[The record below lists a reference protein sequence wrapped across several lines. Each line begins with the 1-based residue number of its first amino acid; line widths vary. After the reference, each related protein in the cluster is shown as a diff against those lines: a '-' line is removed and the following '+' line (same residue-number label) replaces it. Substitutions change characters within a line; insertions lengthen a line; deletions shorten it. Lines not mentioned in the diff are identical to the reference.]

1 MGDIKWIPLE
11 GMDLSAVNLAAAEK
25 LRKFGFA
32 VICGEFGSEK
42 LTKTGLCIYDV
53 LQQKE
58 NPNILLITSSRE
70 LYGWYRILTTGIGAD
85 FKIITDVPN
94 ALAFFSES
102 CPNLFL
108 MSSEALSGQNVLKA
122 KAGSDF
128 VWDLIIIDEEQNASV
143 PDYKYYKKNI
153 PWKSE
158 KLLITAPF
166 PAKTDEETA
175 ILTELITGI
184 LKDETLAEQTK
195 YLAFGMVVSEFDE
208 DCAAMRYFDKS
219 VYTGELK
226 RNISICDYS
235 FDPEVV
241 GSLRRKSDLL
251 TGNPVYRYGGNIFE
265 EYDCEAYKRIYK
277 KNVFTRSDVEDLR
290 AFDKKLDCFL
300 KLMEDILKEENRRAV
315 VYCCERNTVDFL
327 KKTLSCVY
335 HNEGIIRAAKGEL
348 FRAEDIKRK
357 FRVDD
362 STVYPR
368 IIIGMDGMG
377 AVGEG
382 LDRIDCIVN
391 YELPASA
398 ALLERR
404 MTRHGAAREAQ
415 RQFIIFRDSNG
426 LFDSRMLDKVLYGGI
441 DSGFCGELLTRNI
454 LLDIPTKGQSLNNV
468 ISDLKYIRSFA
479 TEVDSCFDLIKRVK
493 CDYIHLGAKD
503 IANSRQLADFA
514 LDRLEKLYKIF
525 GLSGDSTEAEISAAI
540 EGLNGLCVVRDGR
553 LQAVPDDTL
562 KAIASGFESDD
573 YKSLPFAEEALKG
586 LAEAK
591 AEIDAM
597 HDSKGYHLTV
607 KTQVNELPDCV
618 KYSVLFGIWRYRV
631 RERDSQRSFKDFV
644 KIFNDGMY

>member
-1 MGDIKWIPLE
+1 ME
-11 GMDLSAVNLAAAEK
+11 LSAVNLAAAEK

-42 LTKTGLCIYDV
+42 LTKAGICIYDV

-58 NPNILLITSSRE
+58 NPNILLITSSME

-85 FKIITDVPN
+85 FKIITEAPD

-108 MSSEALSGQNVLKA
+108 MSSEALAGKNVLKT
-122 KAGSDF
+122 KAGDNF

-143 PDYKYYKKNI
+143 PDYDYYRKNI
-153 PWKSE
+153 SWKSE
-158 KLLITAPF
+158 KLLVTAPF
-166 PAKTDEETA
+166 PAKNDEDSSRLA
-175 ILTELITGI
+175 ALISGI
-184 LKDETLAEQTK
+184 LKDESLAEQTK

-208 DCAAMRYFDKS
+208 DCAAMRYFDKR
-219 VYTGELK
+219 VYIGELK
-226 RNISICDYS
+226 RNISFCDYS
-235 FDPEVV
+235 FNSDTVS
-241 GSLRRKSDLL
+241 SLRRKVDLL

-265 EYDCEAYKRIYK
+265 EYDCEAYKRVYQK
-277 KNVFTRSDVEDLR
+277 SVYTRSDVEDLR
-290 AFDKKLDCFL
+290 AFDKKLDSFL
-300 KLMEDILKEENRRAV
+300 NLMDDILKEENRRAII
-315 VYCCERNTVDFL
+315 YCCDKNTVDFL
-327 KKTLSCVY
+327 KKALSCVY
-335 HNEGIIRAAKGEL
+335 NNDGIIRAAKGEL

-382 LDRIDCIVN
+382 LDRIDCIIN
-391 YELPASA
+391 YELPSSA

-404 MTRHGAAREAQ
+404 MTRHGSAREAD
-415 RQFIIFRDSNG
+415 RQFIIFRDGNG

-441 DSGFCGELLTRNI
+441 ESGFCGELPTRNI
-454 LLDIPTKGQSLNNV
+454 LLDIPDKGKSLNSV
-468 ISDLKYIRSFA
+468 ISDLKYIYSFA
-479 TEVDSCFDLIKRVK
+479 VEVDSCFDLIKRVK
-493 CDYIHLGAKD
+493 CEYIHLGAKD
-503 IANSRQLADFA
+503 ISNSKQLAEFA
-514 LDRLEKLYKIF
+514 QGLLERLYKLFGLTEDSSESEISEAIEAIDGLCVIRDGRLEKLP
-525 GLSGDSTEAEISAAI
+525 SE
-540 EGLNGLCVVRDGR
+540 
-553 LQAVPDDTL
+553 TL
-562 KAIASGFESDD
+562 TDMARGFEDES
-573 YKSLPFAEEALKG
+573 YKSQPFASEALNG

-607 KTQVNELPDCV
+607 KNQVNELPDCV

-644 KIFNDGMY
+644 KIFNDGM

>member
-1 MGDIKWIPLE
+1 ME
-11 GMDLSAVNLAAAEK
+11 LSAVNLAAAEK

-42 LTKTGLCIYDV
+42 LTKAGICIYDV

-58 NPNILLITSSRE
+58 NPNILLITSSME

-85 FKIITDVPN
+85 FKIITEAPD

-108 MSSEALSGQNVLKA
+108 MSSEALAGKNVLKT
-122 KAGSDF
+122 KAGDNF

-143 PDYKYYKKNI
+143 PDYDYYRKNI
-153 PWKSE
+153 SWKSE
-158 KLLITAPF
+158 KLLVTAPF
-166 PAKTDEETA
+166 PAKNDEDSSRLA
-175 ILTELITGI
+175 ALISGI
-184 LKDETLAEQTK
+184 LKDESLAEQTK

-208 DCAAMRYFDKS
+208 DCAAMRYFDKR
-219 VYTGELK
+219 VYIGELK
-226 RNISICDYS
+226 RNISFCDYS
-235 FDPEVV
+235 FNSDTVS
-241 GSLRRKSDLL
+241 SLRRKVDLL

-265 EYDCEAYKRIYK
+265 EYDCEAYKRVYQK
-277 KNVFTRSDVEDLR
+277 SVYTRSDVEDLR
-290 AFDKKLDCFL
+290 AFDKKLDSFL
-300 KLMEDILKEENRRAV
+300 NLMDDILKEENRRAII
-315 VYCCERNTVDFL
+315 YCCDKNTVDFL
-327 KKTLSCVY
+327 KKALSCVY
-335 HNEGIIRAAKGEL
+335 NNDGIIRAAKGEL

-382 LDRIDCIVN
+382 LDRIDCIIN
-391 YELPASA
+391 YELPSSA

-404 MTRHGAAREAQ
+404 MTRHGSAREAD
-415 RQFIIFRDSNG
+415 RQFIIFRDGNG

-441 DSGFCGELLTRNI
+441 ESGFCGELPTRNI
-454 LLDIPTKGQSLNNV
+454 LLDIPDKGKSLNSV
-468 ISDLKYIRSFA
+468 ISDLKYIYSFA
-479 TEVDSCFDLIKRVK
+479 VEVDSCFDLIKRVK
-493 CDYIHLGAKD
+493 CEYIHLGAKD
-503 IANSRQLADFA
+503 ISNSKQLAEFA
-514 LDRLEKLYKIF
+514 QGLLKRLYKLFGLTDDSSESEISEAIEAIDGLCVIRDGRLEKLP
-525 GLSGDSTEAEISAAI
+525 SE
-540 EGLNGLCVVRDGR
+540 
-553 LQAVPDDTL
+553 TL
-562 KAIASGFESDD
+562 TDMARGFEDES
-573 YKSLPFAEEALKG
+573 YKSQPFASEALNG

-607 KTQVNELPDCV
+607 KNQVNELPDCV

-644 KIFNDGMY
+644 KIFNDGM

>member
-11 GMDLSAVNLAAAEK
+11 GMELSAVNLAAAEK

-42 LTKTGLCIYDV
+42 LTKAGLCIYDV

-58 NPNILLITSSRE
+58 NPNILLITSSME

-85 FKIITDVPN
+85 FKIITEAPD

-108 MSSEALSGQNVLKA
+108 MSSEALAGKNVLKT
-122 KAGSDF
+122 KAGDNF

-143 PDYKYYKKNI
+143 PDYDYYRKNI
-153 PWKSE
+153 SWKSE
-158 KLLITAPF
+158 KLLVTAPF
-166 PAKTDEETA
+166 PAKNDEDSSRLA
-175 ILTELITGI
+175 ALISGI
-184 LKDETLAEQTK
+184 LKDESLAEQTK

-208 DCAAMRYFDKS
+208 DCAAMRYFDKR
-219 VYTGELK
+219 VYIGELK
-226 RNISICDYS
+226 RNISFCDYS
-235 FDPEVV
+235 FNSDTVS
-241 GSLRRKSDLL
+241 SLRRKVDLL

-265 EYDCEAYKRIYK
+265 EYDCEAYKRVYQK
-277 KNVFTRSDVEDLR
+277 SVYTRSDVEDLR
-290 AFDKKLDCFL
+290 AFDKKLDSFL
-300 KLMEDILKEENRRAV
+300 NLMDDILKEENRRAII
-315 VYCCERNTVDFL
+315 YCCDKNTVDFL
-327 KKTLSCVY
+327 KKALSCVY
-335 HNEGIIRAAKGEL
+335 NNDGIIRAAKGEL

-382 LDRIDCIVN
+382 LDRIDCIIN
-391 YELPASA
+391 YELPSSA

-404 MTRHGAAREAQ
+404 MTRHGSAREAD
-415 RQFIIFRDSNG
+415 RQFIIFRDGNG

-441 DSGFCGELLTRNI
+441 ESGFCGELPTRNI
-454 LLDIPTKGQSLNNV
+454 LLDIPDKGKSLNSV
-468 ISDLKYIRSFA
+468 ISDLKYIYSFA
-479 TEVDSCFDLIKRVK
+479 VEVDSCFDLIKRVK
-493 CDYIHLGAKD
+493 CEYIHLGAKD
-503 IANSRQLADFA
+503 ISNSKQLAEFAQGLLKRLYKLFGLTDDSSESEISEAIEA
-514 LDRLEKLYKIF
+514 LDGLCVIRDGRLEKLP
-525 GLSGDSTEAEISAAI
+525 SE
-540 EGLNGLCVVRDGR
+540 
-553 LQAVPDDTL
+553 TL
-562 KAIASGFESDD
+562 TDMARGFEDES
-573 YKSLPFAEEALKG
+573 YKSQPFASEALNG

-607 KTQVNELPDCV
+607 KNQVNELPDCV

-644 KIFNDGMY
+644 KIFNDGM

>member
-11 GMDLSAVNLAAAEK
+11 GMELSAVNLAAAEK

-42 LTKTGLCIYDV
+42 LTKAGLCIYDV

-58 NPNILLITSSRE
+58 NPNILLITSSME

-85 FKIITDVPN
+85 FKIITEAPD

-108 MSSEALSGQNVLKA
+108 MSSEALAGKNVLKT
-122 KAGSDF
+122 KAGDNF

-143 PDYKYYKKNI
+143 PDYDYYRKNI
-153 PWKSE
+153 SWKSE
-158 KLLITAPF
+158 KLLVTAPF
-166 PAKTDEETA
+166 PAKNDEDSSRLA
-175 ILTELITGI
+175 ALISGI
-184 LKDETLAEQTK
+184 LKDESLAEQTK

-208 DCAAMRYFDKS
+208 DCAAMRYFDKR
-219 VYTGELK
+219 VYIGELK
-226 RNISICDYS
+226 RNISFCDYS
-235 FDPEVV
+235 FNSDTVS
-241 GSLRRKSDLL
+241 SLRRKVDLL

-265 EYDCEAYKRIYK
+265 EYDCEAYKRVYQK
-277 KNVFTRSDVEDLR
+277 SVYTRSDVEDLR
-290 AFDKKLDCFL
+290 AFDKKLDSFL
-300 KLMEDILKEENRRAV
+300 NLMDDILKEENRRAII
-315 VYCCERNTVDFL
+315 YCCDKNTVDFL
-327 KKTLSCVY
+327 KKALSCVY
-335 HNEGIIRAAKGEL
+335 NNDGIIRAAKGEL

-382 LDRIDCIVN
+382 LDRIDCIIN
-391 YELPASA
+391 YELPSSA

-404 MTRHGAAREAQ
+404 MTRHGSAREAD
-415 RQFIIFRDSNG
+415 RQFIIFRDGNG

-441 DSGFCGELLTRNI
+441 ESGFCGELPTRNI
-454 LLDIPTKGQSLNNV
+454 LLDIPDKGKSLNSV
-468 ISDLKYIRSFA
+468 ISDLKYIYSFA
-479 TEVDSCFDLIKRVK
+479 VEVDSCFDLIKRVK
-493 CDYIHLGAKD
+493 CEYIHLGAKD
-503 IANSRQLADFA
+503 ISNSKQLAEFAQGLLERLYKLFGLTEDSSESEISEAIEA
-514 LDRLEKLYKIF
+514 LDGLCVIRDGRLEKLP
-525 GLSGDSTEAEISAAI
+525 SE
-540 EGLNGLCVVRDGR
+540 
-553 LQAVPDDTL
+553 TL
-562 KAIASGFESDD
+562 TDMARGFEDES
-573 YKSLPFAEEALKG
+573 YKSQPFASEALNG

-607 KTQVNELPDCV
+607 KNQVNELPDCV

-644 KIFNDGMY
+644 KIFNDGM

>member
-42 LTKTGLCIYDV
+42 LTKAGLCIYDV

-85 FKIITDVPN
+85 FKIITGVPD

-108 MSSEALSGQNVLKA
+108 MSSEALAGQNVLKT
-122 KAGSDF
+122 KAGDDF
-128 VWDLIIIDEEQNASV
+128 VWDLIIIDEEQNTDV
-143 PDYKYYKKNI
+143 PDYDYYKKNI
-153 PWKSE
+153 GWKSD
-158 KLLITAPF
+158 KLLITASF
-166 PAKTDEETA
+166 PARNDEDGSRLA
-175 ILTELITGI
+175 SLISGI
-184 LKDETLAEQTK
+184 LRDESLAEQTK
-195 YLAFGMVVSEFDE
+195 YLAFGTVVSEFDE
-208 DCAAMRYFDKS
+208 DCAAMRYFDRR

-226 RNISICDYS
+226 RNISFCDYG
-235 FDPEVV
+235 FDADTVS
-241 GSLRRKSDLL
+241 SLRRKVDLL
-251 TGNPVYRYGGNIFE
+251 TGNPVYRYGGNVFE
-265 EYDCEAYKRIYK
+265 EYDCEAYKRIYQK
-277 KNVFTRSDVEDLR
+277 SVYTRSDVEDLR
-290 AFDKKLDCFL
+290 AFDKKLDSFL
-300 KLMEDILKEENRRAV
+300 KLMDDILKDENRRAI
-315 VYCCERNTVDFL
+315 VYCCDKNTVDFL
-327 KKTLSCVY
+327 KKALSCVY
-335 HNEGIIRAAKGEL
+335 GSDGIIRAAKDEL

-391 YELPASA
+391 YELPSSA

-404 MTRHGAAREAQ
+404 MTRHGSAREAD
-415 RQFIIFRDSNG
+415 RQFIIFRDANG

-441 DSGFCGELLTRNI
+441 ESGFCGELPTRNI
-454 LLDIPTKGQSLNNV
+454 LLDIPDKGKSLNGV
-468 ISDLKYIRSFA
+468 ISDLKYIHGFA

-493 CDYIHLGAKD
+493 CEYIHLGAKD
-503 IANSRQLADFA
+503 IANSKQLAEFA
-514 LDRLEKLYKIF
+514 QGLLERLYGLFGLTEDSSESEISEAIEALSGLCVIRDSKLEKLP
-525 GLSGDSTEAEISAAI
+525 E
-540 EGLNGLCVVRDGR
+540 
-553 LQAVPDDTL
+553 DTL
-562 KAIASGFESDD
+562 ADMARGFDGD
-573 YKSLPFAEEALKG
+573 GYKSQPFAKDALNG

-597 HDSKGYHLTV
+597 HDGKGYHLTV
-607 KTQVNELPDCV
+607 KNQVNELPDCV

-631 RERDSQRSFKDFV
+631 RERDSKRSFKDFV
-644 KIFNDGMY
+644 KIFNDGM

>member
-1 MGDIKWIPLE
+1 ME
-11 GMDLSAVNLAAAEK
+11 LSAVNLAAAEK

-42 LTKTGLCIYDV
+42 LTKAGLCIYDV

-58 NPNILLITSSRE
+58 NPNILLITSSME

-85 FKIITDVPN
+85 FKIITEAPD

-108 MSSEALSGQNVLKA
+108 MSSEALAGKNVLKT
-122 KAGSDF
+122 KAGDNF

-143 PDYKYYKKNI
+143 PDYDYYRKNI
-153 PWKSE
+153 SWKSE
-158 KLLITAPF
+158 KLLVTAPF
-166 PAKTDEETA
+166 PAKNDEDSSRLA
-175 ILTELITGI
+175 ALISGI
-184 LKDETLAEQTK
+184 LKDESLTEQTK

-208 DCAAMRYFDKS
+208 DCAAMRYFDKR
-219 VYTGELK
+219 VYIGELK
-226 RNISICDYS
+226 RNISFCDYS
-235 FDPEVV
+235 FNSDTVS
-241 GSLRRKSDLL
+241 SLRRKVDLL

-265 EYDCEAYKRIYK
+265 EYDCEAYKRVYQK
-277 KNVFTRSDVEDLR
+277 SVYTRSDVEDLR
-290 AFDKKLDCFL
+290 AFDKKLDSFL
-300 KLMEDILKEENRRAV
+300 NLMDDILKEENRRAII
-315 VYCCERNTVDFL
+315 YCCDKNTVDFL
-327 KKTLSCVY
+327 KKALSCVY
-335 HNEGIIRAAKGEL
+335 NNDGIIRAAKGEL

-382 LDRIDCIVN
+382 LDRIDCIIN
-391 YELPASA
+391 YELPSSA

-404 MTRHGAAREAQ
+404 MTRHGSAREAD
-415 RQFIIFRDSNG
+415 RQFIIFRDGNG

-441 DSGFCGELLTRNI
+441 ESGFCGELPTRNI
-454 LLDIPTKGQSLNNV
+454 LLDIPDKGKSLNSV
-468 ISDLKYIRSFA
+468 ISDLKYIYSFA
-479 TEVDSCFDLIKRVK
+479 VEVDSCFDLIKRVK
-493 CDYIHLGAKD
+493 CEYIHLGAKD
-503 IANSRQLADFA
+503 ISNSKQLAEFAQGLLERLYKLFGLTEDSSESEISEAIEA
-514 LDRLEKLYKIF
+514 LDGLCVIRDGRLEKLP
-525 GLSGDSTEAEISAAI
+525 SE
-540 EGLNGLCVVRDGR
+540 
-553 LQAVPDDTL
+553 TL
-562 KAIASGFESDD
+562 TDMARGFEDES
-573 YKSLPFAEEALKG
+573 YKSQPFASEALNG

-607 KTQVNELPDCV
+607 KNQVNELPDCV

-644 KIFNDGMY
+644 KIFNDGM

>member
-70 LYGWYRILTTGIGAD
+70 MYGWYRILTTGIGAD
-85 FKIITDVPN
+85 FKIITGVPN

-108 MSSEALSGQNVLKA
+108 MSSEALAGQNVLKT
-122 KAGSDF
+122 KAGDDF
-128 VWDLIIIDEEQNASV
+128 VWDLIVIDEEQNTSV
-143 PDYKYYKKNI
+143 PDYDYYKKNI
-153 PWKSE
+153 RWKSE

-166 PAKTDEETA
+166 PSRTDEDTGRLA
-175 ILTELITGI
+175 GLISGI
-184 LKDETLAEQTK
+184 LRDESLAEQTE

-208 DCAAMRYFDKS
+208 DCAAMRYFDKR

-226 RNISICDYS
+226 RSISFCDYS
-235 FDPEVV
+235 FDADVV
-241 GSLRRKSDLL
+241 SSLRRRVDLL

-265 EYDCEAYKRIYK
+265 EYDCEAYKRVYQK
-277 KNVFTRSDVEDLR
+277 SVYTRSDVEDLR
-290 AFDKKLDCFL
+290 SFDKKLDSFL
-300 KLMEDILKEENRRAV
+300 KLMDDILKEENRRAI
-315 VYCCERNTVDFL
+315 VYCCDRNTVDFL
-327 KKTLSCVY
+327 KKALSCVY
-335 HNEGIIRAAKGEL
+335 HNDGIVRAAKGEL

-382 LDRIDCIVN
+382 LDRIDYIVN
-391 YELPASA
+391 YELPSSA

-404 MTRHGAAREAQ
+404 MTRHGAAREAE
-415 RQFIIFRDSNG
+415 RQFIIFRDGNG
-426 LFDSRMLDKVLYGGI
+426 LFDSRMLDKVLYGSI
-441 DSGFCGELLTRNI
+441 DSGFCGELPTRNI
-454 LLDIPTKGQSLNNV
+454 LLDIPLKGQSLNNV
-468 ISDLKYIRSFA
+468 IADLKYIRSFA

-503 IANSRQLADFA
+503 IANSKQLAEFA
-514 LDRLEKLYKIF
+514 RGQLEKLYKIF
-525 GLSGDSTEAEISAAI
+525 GLSEDSSEGEITAAI
-540 EGLNGLCVVRDGR
+540 DGLSGLCVMRDGS
-553 LQAVPDDTL
+553 LEKLSDDTL
-562 KAIASGFESDD
+562 KDMASGFEGDG
-573 YKSLPFAEEALKG
+573 YKSQPFASEALNG

-591 AEIDAM
+591 AEVDSM

-644 KIFNDGMY
+644 KIFNDGIY

>member
-11 GMDLSAVNLAAAEK
+11 GMELSAVNLAAAEK

-32 VICGEFGSEK
+32 VLCGEFGSEK
-42 LTKTGLCIYDV
+42 LTKAGLCIYDV

-58 NPNILLITSSRE
+58 NPNILLITSSME

-85 FKIITDVPN
+85 FKIITEAPD

-108 MSSEALSGQNVLKA
+108 MSSEALAGKNVLKT
-122 KAGSDF
+122 KAGDNF

-143 PDYKYYKKNI
+143 PDYDYYRKNI
-153 PWKSE
+153 SWKSE
-158 KLLITAPF
+158 KLLVTAPF
-166 PAKTDEETA
+166 PAKNDEDSSRLA
-175 ILTELITGI
+175 ALISGI
-184 LKDETLAEQTK
+184 LKDESLAEQTK

-208 DCAAMRYFDKS
+208 DCAAMRYFDKR
-219 VYTGELK
+219 VYIGELK
-226 RNISICDYS
+226 RNISFCDYS
-235 FDPEVV
+235 FNSDTVS
-241 GSLRRKSDLL
+241 SLRRKVDLL

-265 EYDCEAYKRIYK
+265 EYDCEAYKRVYQK
-277 KNVFTRSDVEDLR
+277 SVYTRSDVEDLR
-290 AFDKKLDCFL
+290 AFDKKLDSFL
-300 KLMEDILKEENRRAV
+300 NLMDDILKEENRRAII
-315 VYCCERNTVDFL
+315 YCCDKNTVDFL
-327 KKTLSCVY
+327 KKALSCVY
-335 HNEGIIRAAKGEL
+335 NNDGIIRAAKGEL

-382 LDRIDCIVN
+382 LDRIDCIIN
-391 YELPASA
+391 YELPSSA

-404 MTRHGAAREAQ
+404 MTRHGSAREAD
-415 RQFIIFRDSNG
+415 RQFIIFRDGNG

-441 DSGFCGELLTRNI
+441 ESGFCGELPTRNI
-454 LLDIPTKGQSLNNV
+454 LLDIPDKGKSLNSV
-468 ISDLKYIRSFA
+468 ISDLKYIYSFA
-479 TEVDSCFDLIKRVK
+479 VEVDSCFDLIKRVK
-493 CDYIHLGAKD
+493 CEYIHLGAKD
-503 IANSRQLADFA
+503 ISNSKQLAEFA
-514 LDRLEKLYKIF
+514 QGLLKRLYKLFGLTDDSSESEISEAIEAIDGLCVIRDGRLEKLP
-525 GLSGDSTEAEISAAI
+525 SE
-540 EGLNGLCVVRDGR
+540 
-553 LQAVPDDTL
+553 TL
-562 KAIASGFESDD
+562 TDMARGFEDES
-573 YKSLPFAEEALKG
+573 YKSQPFASEALNG

-607 KTQVNELPDCV
+607 KNQVNELPDCV

-644 KIFNDGMY
+644 KIFNDGM

>member
-1 MGDIKWIPLE
+1 ME
-11 GMDLSAVNLAAAEK
+11 LSAVNLAAAEK

-42 LTKTGLCIYDV
+42 LTKAGLCIYDV

-58 NPNILLITSSRE
+58 NPNILLITSSME

-85 FKIITDVPN
+85 FKIITEAPD

-108 MSSEALSGQNVLKA
+108 MSSEALAGKNVLKT
-122 KAGSDF
+122 KAGDNF

-143 PDYKYYKKNI
+143 PDYDYYRKNI
-153 PWKSE
+153 SWKSE
-158 KLLITAPF
+158 KLLVTAPF
-166 PAKTDEETA
+166 PAKNDEDSSRLA
-175 ILTELITGI
+175 ALISGI
-184 LKDETLAEQTK
+184 LKDESLAEQTK

-208 DCAAMRYFDKS
+208 DCAAMRYFDKR
-219 VYTGELK
+219 VYIGELK
-226 RNISICDYS
+226 RNISFCDYS
-235 FDPEVV
+235 FNSDTVS
-241 GSLRRKSDLL
+241 SLRRKVDLL

-265 EYDCEAYKRIYK
+265 EYDCEAYKRVYQK
-277 KNVFTRSDVEDLR
+277 SVYTRSDVEDLR
-290 AFDKKLDCFL
+290 AFDKKLDSFL
-300 KLMEDILKEENRRAV
+300 NLMDDILKEENRRAII
-315 VYCCERNTVDFL
+315 YCCDKNTVDFL
-327 KKTLSCVY
+327 KKALSCVY
-335 HNEGIIRAAKGEL
+335 NNDGIIRAAKGEL

-382 LDRIDCIVN
+382 LDRIDCIIN
-391 YELPASA
+391 YELPSSA

-404 MTRHGAAREAQ
+404 MTRHGSAREAD
-415 RQFIIFRDSNG
+415 RQFIIFRDGNG

-441 DSGFCGELLTRNI
+441 ESGFCGELPTRNI
-454 LLDIPTKGQSLNNV
+454 LLDIPDKGKSLNSV
-468 ISDLKYIRSFA
+468 ISDLKYIYSFA
-479 TEVDSCFDLIKRVK
+479 VEVDSCFDLIKRVK
-493 CDYIHLGAKD
+493 CEYIHLGAKD
-503 IANSRQLADFA
+503 ISNSKQLAEFAQGLLERLYKLFGLTEDSSESEISEAIEA
-514 LDRLEKLYKIF
+514 LDGLCVIRDGRLEKLP
-525 GLSGDSTEAEISAAI
+525 SE
-540 EGLNGLCVVRDGR
+540 
-553 LQAVPDDTL
+553 TL
-562 KAIASGFESDD
+562 TDMARGFEDES
-573 YKSLPFAEEALKG
+573 YKSQPFASEALNG

-607 KTQVNELPDCV
+607 KNQVNELPDCV

-644 KIFNDGMY
+644 KIFNDGM

>member
-1 MGDIKWIPLE
+1 ME
-11 GMDLSAVNLAAAEK
+11 LSAVNLAAAEK

-42 LTKTGLCIYDV
+42 LTKAGLCIYDV

-58 NPNILLITSSRE
+58 NPNILLITSSME

-85 FKIITDVPN
+85 FKIITEAPD

-108 MSSEALSGQNVLKA
+108 MSSEALAGKNVLKT
-122 KAGSDF
+122 KAGDNF

-143 PDYKYYKKNI
+143 PDYDYYRKNI
-153 PWKSE
+153 SWKSE
-158 KLLITAPF
+158 KLLVTAPF
-166 PAKTDEETA
+166 PAKNDEDSSRLA
-175 ILTELITGI
+175 ALISGI
-184 LKDETLAEQTK
+184 LKDESLAEQTK

-208 DCAAMRYFDKS
+208 DCAAMRYFDKR
-219 VYTGELK
+219 VYIGELK
-226 RNISICDYS
+226 RNISFCDYS
-235 FDPEVV
+235 FNSDTVS
-241 GSLRRKSDLL
+241 SLRRKVDLL

-265 EYDCEAYKRIYK
+265 EYDCEAYKRVYQK
-277 KNVFTRSDVEDLR
+277 SVYTRSDVEDLR
-290 AFDKKLDCFL
+290 AFDKKLDSFL
-300 KLMEDILKEENRRAV
+300 NLMDDILKEENRRAII
-315 VYCCERNTVDFL
+315 YCCDKNTVDFL
-327 KKTLSCVY
+327 KKALSCVY
-335 HNEGIIRAAKGEL
+335 NNDGIIRAAKGEL

-382 LDRIDCIVN
+382 LDRIDCIIN
-391 YELPASA
+391 YELPSSA

-404 MTRHGAAREAQ
+404 MTRHGSAREAD
-415 RQFIIFRDSNG
+415 RQFIIFRDGNG

-441 DSGFCGELLTRNI
+441 ESGFCGELPTRNI
-454 LLDIPTKGQSLNNV
+454 LLDIPDKGKSLNSV
-468 ISDLKYIRSFA
+468 ISDLKYIYSFA
-479 TEVDSCFDLIKRVK
+479 VEVDSCFDLIKRVK
-493 CDYIHLGAKD
+493 CEYIHLGAKD
-503 IANSRQLADFA
+503 ISNSKQLAEFAQGLLKRLYKLFGLTDDSSESEISEAIEA
-514 LDRLEKLYKIF
+514 LDGLCVIRDGRLEKLP
-525 GLSGDSTEAEISAAI
+525 SE
-540 EGLNGLCVVRDGR
+540 
-553 LQAVPDDTL
+553 TL
-562 KAIASGFESDD
+562 TDMARGFEDES
-573 YKSLPFAEEALKG
+573 YKSQPFASEALNG

-607 KTQVNELPDCV
+607 KNQVNELPDCV

-644 KIFNDGMY
+644 KIFNDGM

>member
-11 GMDLSAVNLAAAEK
+11 GMELSAVNLAAAEK

-42 LTKTGLCIYDV
+42 LTKAGLCIYDV

-85 FKIITDVPN
+85 FKIITGAPG

-108 MSSEALSGQNVLKA
+108 MSSEALSGRNVLKT
-122 KAGSDF
+122 KADESF
-128 VWDLIIIDEEQNASV
+128 VWDLVIIDEEQNTSV
-143 PDYKYYKKNI
+143 PDYDYYKKNI
-153 PWKSE
+153 GWKSE

-166 PAKTDEETA
+166 PAKTDEDSSRLA
-175 ILTELITGI
+175 ELVSGI
-184 LKDETLAEQTK
+184 LRDESLAEQTK

-208 DCAAMRYFDKS
+208 DCAAMRYFDKR

-226 RNISICDYS
+226 RNISFCDYS
-235 FDPEVV
+235 FDADAVS
-241 GSLRRKSDLL
+241 SLRRKVDLL

-265 EYDCEAYKRIYK
+265 EYDCEAYKRVYQK
-277 KNVFTRSDVEDLR
+277 SVYTRSDVEDLR
-290 AFDKKLDCFL
+290 AFDKKLDSFL
-300 KLMEDILKEENRRAV
+300 KLMDDILKDENRRAI
-315 VYCCERNTVDFL
+315 VYCCDKNTVDFL

-335 HNEGIIRAAKGEL
+335 HNDGIIRAAKGEL

-362 STVYPR
+362 GTVYPR

-382 LDRIDCIVN
+382 LDRIDCIIN
-391 YELPASA
+391 YELPSSA

-404 MTRHGAAREAQ
+404 MTRHGAAREAE
-415 RQFIIFRDSNG
+415 RQFIIFRDGNG
-426 LFDSRMLDKVLYGGI
+426 MFDSRMLDKVLYGGI
-441 DSGFCGELLTRNI
+441 ESGFCGELPTRNI
-454 LLDIPTKGQSLNNV
+454 LLDIPGKGKSLSSV
-468 ISDLKYIRSFA
+468 ISDLKYIHSFA

-493 CDYIHLGAKD
+493 CEYIHLGAKD
-503 IANSRQLADFA
+503 ISNSKQLAEFA
-514 LDRLEKLYKIF
+514 QGLLRKLYGLFGLTEDSAESEISEAIEALSGLCVIRGGRLEKLP
-525 GLSGDSTEAEISAAI
+525 G
-540 EGLNGLCVVRDGR
+540 
-553 LQAVPDDTL
+553 DTL
-562 KAIASGFESDD
+562 ADMARGFDGD
-573 YKSLPFAEEALKG
+573 GYKSQPFAKDALNG

-591 AEIDAM
+591 AEIDTM
-597 HDSKGYHLTV
+597 HDGKGYHLTV
-607 KTQVNELPDCV
+607 KNQVNELPDCV

-644 KIFNDGMY
+644 KIFNDGM

>member
-11 GMDLSAVNLAAAEK
+11 GMELSAVNLAAAEK

-32 VICGEFGSEK
+32 VLCGEFGSEK
-42 LTKTGLCIYDV
+42 LTKAGLCIYDV

-58 NPNILLITSSRE
+58 NPNILLITSSME

-85 FKIITDVPN
+85 FKIITEAPD

-108 MSSEALSGQNVLKA
+108 MSSEALAGKNVLKT
-122 KAGSDF
+122 KAGDNF

-143 PDYKYYKKNI
+143 PDYDYYRKNI
-153 PWKSE
+153 SWKSE
-158 KLLITAPF
+158 KLLVTAPF
-166 PAKTDEETA
+166 PAKNDEDSSRLA
-175 ILTELITGI
+175 ALISGI
-184 LKDETLAEQTK
+184 LKDESLAEQTK

-208 DCAAMRYFDKS
+208 DCAAMRYFDKR
-219 VYTGELK
+219 VYIGELK
-226 RNISICDYS
+226 RNISFCDYS
-235 FDPEVV
+235 FNSDTVS
-241 GSLRRKSDLL
+241 SLRRKVDLL

-265 EYDCEAYKRIYK
+265 EYDCEAYKRVYQK
-277 KNVFTRSDVEDLR
+277 SVYTRSDVEDLR
-290 AFDKKLDCFL
+290 AFDKKLDSFL
-300 KLMEDILKEENRRAV
+300 NLMDDILKEENRRAII
-315 VYCCERNTVDFL
+315 YCCDKNTVDFL
-327 KKTLSCVY
+327 KKALSCVY
-335 HNEGIIRAAKGEL
+335 NNDGIIRAAKGEL

-382 LDRIDCIVN
+382 LDRIDCIIN
-391 YELPASA
+391 YELPSSA

-404 MTRHGAAREAQ
+404 MTRHGSAREAD
-415 RQFIIFRDSNG
+415 RQFIIFRDGNG

-441 DSGFCGELLTRNI
+441 ESGFCGELPTRNI
-454 LLDIPTKGQSLNNV
+454 LLDIPDKGKSLNSV
-468 ISDLKYIRSFA
+468 ISDLKYIYSFA
-479 TEVDSCFDLIKRVK
+479 VEVDSCFDLIKRVK
-493 CDYIHLGAKD
+493 CEYIHLGAKD
-503 IANSRQLADFA
+503 ISNSKQLAEFAQGLLERLYELFGLTEDSSESEISEAIEA
-514 LDRLEKLYKIF
+514 LDGLCVIRDGRLEKLP
-525 GLSGDSTEAEISAAI
+525 SE
-540 EGLNGLCVVRDGR
+540 
-553 LQAVPDDTL
+553 TL
-562 KAIASGFESDD
+562 TDMARGFEDES
-573 YKSLPFAEEALKG
+573 YKSQPFASEALNG

-607 KTQVNELPDCV
+607 KNQVNELPDCV

-644 KIFNDGMY
+644 KIFNDGM

>member
-11 GMDLSAVNLAAAEK
+11 GMELSAVNLAAAEK

-42 LTKTGLCIYDV
+42 LTKAGLCIYDV

-58 NPNILLITSSRE
+58 NPNILLITSSME

-85 FKIITDVPN
+85 FKIITEAPD

-108 MSSEALSGQNVLKA
+108 MSSEALAGKNVLKT
-122 KAGSDF
+122 KAGDNF

-143 PDYKYYKKNI
+143 PDYDYYRKNI
-153 PWKSE
+153 SWKSE
-158 KLLITAPF
+158 KLLVTAPF
-166 PAKTDEETA
+166 PAKNDEDSSRLA
-175 ILTELITGI
+175 ALISGI
-184 LKDETLAEQTK
+184 LKDESLAEQTK

-208 DCAAMRYFDKS
+208 ECAAMRYFDKR
-219 VYTGELK
+219 VYIGELK
-226 RNISICDYS
+226 RNISFCDYS
-235 FDPEVV
+235 FNSDTVS
-241 GSLRRKSDLL
+241 SLRRKVDLL

-265 EYDCEAYKRIYK
+265 EYDCEAYKRVYQK
-277 KNVFTRSDVEDLR
+277 SVYTRSDVEDLR
-290 AFDKKLDCFL
+290 AFDKKLDSFL
-300 KLMEDILKEENRRAV
+300 NLMDDILKEENRRAII
-315 VYCCERNTVDFL
+315 YCCDKNTVDFL
-327 KKTLSCVY
+327 KKALSCVY
-335 HNEGIIRAAKGEL
+335 NNDGIIRAAKGEL

-382 LDRIDCIVN
+382 LDRIDCIIN
-391 YELPASA
+391 YELPSSA

-404 MTRHGAAREAQ
+404 MTRHGSAREAD
-415 RQFIIFRDSNG
+415 RQFIIFRDGNG

-441 DSGFCGELLTRNI
+441 ESGFCGELPTRNI
-454 LLDIPTKGQSLNNV
+454 LLDIPDKGKSLNSV
-468 ISDLKYIRSFA
+468 ISDLKYIYSFA
-479 TEVDSCFDLIKRVK
+479 VEVDSCFDLIKRVK
-493 CDYIHLGAKD
+493 CEYIHLGAKD
-503 IANSRQLADFA
+503 ISNSKQLAEFAQGLLERLYKLFGLTEDSSESEISEAIEA
-514 LDRLEKLYKIF
+514 LDGLCVIRDGRLEKLP
-525 GLSGDSTEAEISAAI
+525 SE
-540 EGLNGLCVVRDGR
+540 
-553 LQAVPDDTL
+553 TL
-562 KAIASGFESDD
+562 TDMARGFEDES
-573 YKSLPFAEEALKG
+573 YKSQPFASEALNG

-607 KTQVNELPDCV
+607 KNQVNELPDCV

-644 KIFNDGMY
+644 KIFNDGM

>member
-1 MGDIKWIPLE
+1 ME
-11 GMDLSAVNLAAAEK
+11 LSAVNLAAAEK

-42 LTKTGLCIYDV
+42 LTKAGICIYDV

-58 NPNILLITSSRE
+58 NPNILLITSSME

-85 FKIITDVPN
+85 FKIITEAPD

-108 MSSEALSGQNVLKA
+108 MSSEALAGKNVLKT
-122 KAGSDF
+122 KAGDNF

-143 PDYKYYKKNI
+143 PDYDYYRKNI
-153 PWKSE
+153 SWKSE
-158 KLLITAPF
+158 KLLVTAPF
-166 PAKTDEETA
+166 PAKNDEESSRLA
-175 ILTELITGI
+175 ALISGI
-184 LKDETLAEQTK
+184 LKDESLAEQTK

-208 DCAAMRYFDKS
+208 DCAAMRYFDKR
-219 VYTGELK
+219 VYIGELK
-226 RNISICDYS
+226 RNISFCDYS
-235 FDPEVV
+235 FNSDTVS
-241 GSLRRKSDLL
+241 SLRRKVDLL

-265 EYDCEAYKRIYK
+265 EYDCEAYKRVYQK
-277 KNVFTRSDVEDLR
+277 SVYTRSDVEDLR
-290 AFDKKLDCFL
+290 AFDKKLDSFL
-300 KLMEDILKEENRRAV
+300 NLMDDILKEENRRAII
-315 VYCCERNTVDFL
+315 YCCDKNTVDFL
-327 KKTLSCVY
+327 KKALSCVY
-335 HNEGIIRAAKGEL
+335 NNDGIIRAAKGEL

-382 LDRIDCIVN
+382 LDRIDCIIN
-391 YELPASA
+391 YELPSSA

-404 MTRHGAAREAQ
+404 MTRHGSAREAD
-415 RQFIIFRDSNG
+415 RQFIIFRDGNG

-441 DSGFCGELLTRNI
+441 ESGFCGELPTRNI
-454 LLDIPTKGQSLNNV
+454 LLDIPDKGKSLNSV
-468 ISDLKYIRSFA
+468 ISDLKYIYSFA
-479 TEVDSCFDLIKRVK
+479 VEVDSCFDLIKRVK
-493 CDYIHLGAKD
+493 CEYIHLGAKD
-503 IANSRQLADFA
+503 ISNSKQLAEFAQGLLERLYKLFGLTEDSSESEISEAIEA
-514 LDRLEKLYKIF
+514 LDGLCVIRDGRLEKLP
-525 GLSGDSTEAEISAAI
+525 SE
-540 EGLNGLCVVRDGR
+540 
-553 LQAVPDDTL
+553 TL
-562 KAIASGFESDD
+562 TDMARGFEDES
-573 YKSLPFAEEALKG
+573 YKSQPFASEALNG

-607 KTQVNELPDCV
+607 KNQVNELPDCV

-644 KIFNDGMY
+644 KIFNDGM

>member
-11 GMDLSAVNLAAAEK
+11 GMELSAVNLAAAEK

-42 LTKTGLCIYDV
+42 LTKAGICIYDV

-58 NPNILLITSSRE
+58 NPNILLITSSME

-85 FKIITDVPN
+85 FKIITEAPD

-108 MSSEALSGQNVLKA
+108 MSSEALAGKNVLKT
-122 KAGSDF
+122 KAGDNF

-143 PDYKYYKKNI
+143 PDYDYYRKNI
-153 PWKSE
+153 SWKSE
-158 KLLITAPF
+158 KLLVTAPF
-166 PAKTDEETA
+166 PAKNDEESSRLA
-175 ILTELITGI
+175 ALISGI
-184 LKDETLAEQTK
+184 LKDESLAEQTK

-208 DCAAMRYFDKS
+208 DCAAMRYFDKR
-219 VYTGELK
+219 VYIGELK
-226 RNISICDYS
+226 RNISFCDYS
-235 FDPEVV
+235 FNSDTVS
-241 GSLRRKSDLL
+241 SLRRKVDLL

-265 EYDCEAYKRIYK
+265 EYDCEAYKRVYQK
-277 KNVFTRSDVEDLR
+277 SVYTRSDVEDLR
-290 AFDKKLDCFL
+290 AFDKKLDSFL
-300 KLMEDILKEENRRAV
+300 NLMDDILKEENRRAII
-315 VYCCERNTVDFL
+315 YCCDKNTVDFL
-327 KKTLSCVY
+327 KKALSCVY
-335 HNEGIIRAAKGEL
+335 NNDGIIRAAKGEL

-382 LDRIDCIVN
+382 LDRIDCIIN
-391 YELPASA
+391 YELPSSA

-404 MTRHGAAREAQ
+404 MTRHGSAREAD
-415 RQFIIFRDSNG
+415 RQFIIFRDGNG

-441 DSGFCGELLTRNI
+441 ESGFCGELPTRNI
-454 LLDIPTKGQSLNNV
+454 LLDIPDKGKSLNSV
-468 ISDLKYIRSFA
+468 ISDLKYIYSFA
-479 TEVDSCFDLIKRVK
+479 VEVDSCFDLIKRVK
-493 CDYIHLGAKD
+493 CEYIHLGAKD
-503 IANSRQLADFA
+503 ISNSKQLAEFAQGLLERLYKLFGLTEDSSESEISEAIEA
-514 LDRLEKLYKIF
+514 LDGLCVIRDGRLEKLP
-525 GLSGDSTEAEISAAI
+525 SE
-540 EGLNGLCVVRDGR
+540 
-553 LQAVPDDTL
+553 TL
-562 KAIASGFESDD
+562 TDMARGFEDES
-573 YKSLPFAEEALKG
+573 YKSQPFASEALNG

-607 KTQVNELPDCV
+607 KNQVNELPDCV

-644 KIFNDGMY
+644 KIFNDGM

>member
-11 GMDLSAVNLAAAEK
+11 GMELSAVNLAAAEK

-42 LTKTGLCIYDV
+42 LTKAGICIYDV

-58 NPNILLITSSRE
+58 NPNILLITSSME

-85 FKIITDVPN
+85 FKIITEAPD

-108 MSSEALSGQNVLKA
+108 MSSEALAGKNVLKT
-122 KAGSDF
+122 KAGDNF

-143 PDYKYYKKNI
+143 PDYDYYRKNI
-153 PWKSE
+153 SWKSE
-158 KLLITAPF
+158 KLLVTAPF
-166 PAKTDEETA
+166 PAKNDEDSSRLA
-175 ILTELITGI
+175 ALISGI
-184 LKDETLAEQTK
+184 LKDESLAEQTK

-208 DCAAMRYFDKS
+208 DCAAMRYFDKR
-219 VYTGELK
+219 VYIGELK
-226 RNISICDYS
+226 RNISFCDYS
-235 FDPEVV
+235 FNSDTVS
-241 GSLRRKSDLL
+241 SLRRKVDLL

-265 EYDCEAYKRIYK
+265 EYDCEAYKRVYQK
-277 KNVFTRSDVEDLR
+277 SVYTRSDVEDLR
-290 AFDKKLDCFL
+290 AFDKKLDSFL
-300 KLMEDILKEENRRAV
+300 NLMDDILKEENRRAII
-315 VYCCERNTVDFL
+315 YCCDKNTVDFL
-327 KKTLSCVY
+327 KKALSCVY
-335 HNEGIIRAAKGEL
+335 NNDGIIRAAKGEL

-382 LDRIDCIVN
+382 LDRIDCIIN
-391 YELPASA
+391 YELPSSA

-404 MTRHGAAREAQ
+404 MTRHGSAREAD
-415 RQFIIFRDSNG
+415 RQFIIFRDGNG

-441 DSGFCGELLTRNI
+441 ESGFCGELPTRNI
-454 LLDIPTKGQSLNNV
+454 LLDIPDKGKSLNSV
-468 ISDLKYIRSFA
+468 ISDLKYIYSFA
-479 TEVDSCFDLIKRVK
+479 VEVDSCFDLIKRVK
-493 CDYIHLGAKD
+493 CEYIHLGAKD
-503 IANSRQLADFA
+503 ISNSKQLAEFA
-514 LDRLEKLYKIF
+514 QGLLKRLYKLFGLTDDSSESEISEAIEAIDGLCVIRDGRLEKLP
-525 GLSGDSTEAEISAAI
+525 SE
-540 EGLNGLCVVRDGR
+540 
-553 LQAVPDDTL
+553 TL
-562 KAIASGFESDD
+562 TDMARGFEDES
-573 YKSLPFAEEALKG
+573 YKSQPFASEALNG

-607 KTQVNELPDCV
+607 KNQVNELPDCV

-644 KIFNDGMY
+644 KIFNDGM

>member
-11 GMDLSAVNLAAAEK
+11 GMELSAVNLAAAEK

-42 LTKTGLCIYDV
+42 LTKAGICIYDV

-58 NPNILLITSSRE
+58 NPNILLITSSME

-85 FKIITDVPN
+85 FKIITEAPD

-108 MSSEALSGQNVLKA
+108 MSSEALAGKNVLKT
-122 KAGSDF
+122 KAGDNF

-143 PDYKYYKKNI
+143 PDYDYYRKNI
-153 PWKSE
+153 SWKSE
-158 KLLITAPF
+158 KLLVTAPF
-166 PAKTDEETA
+166 PAKNDEDSSRLA
-175 ILTELITGI
+175 ALISGI
-184 LKDETLAEQTK
+184 LKDESLAEQTK

-208 DCAAMRYFDKS
+208 DCAAMRYFDKR
-219 VYTGELK
+219 VYIGELK
-226 RNISICDYS
+226 RNISFCDYS
-235 FDPEVV
+235 FNSDTVS
-241 GSLRRKSDLL
+241 SLRRKVDLL

-265 EYDCEAYKRIYK
+265 EYDCEAYKRVYQK
-277 KNVFTRSDVEDLR
+277 SVYTRSDVEDLR
-290 AFDKKLDCFL
+290 AFDKKLDSFL
-300 KLMEDILKEENRRAV
+300 NLMDDILKEENRRAII
-315 VYCCERNTVDFL
+315 YCCDKNTVDFL
-327 KKTLSCVY
+327 KKALSCVY
-335 HNEGIIRAAKGEL
+335 NNDGIIRAAKGEL

-382 LDRIDCIVN
+382 LDRIDCIIN
-391 YELPASA
+391 YELPSSA

-404 MTRHGAAREAQ
+404 MTRHGSAREAD
-415 RQFIIFRDSNG
+415 RQFIIFRDGNG

-441 DSGFCGELLTRNI
+441 ESGFCGELPTRNI
-454 LLDIPTKGQSLNNV
+454 LLDIPDKGKSLNSV
-468 ISDLKYIRSFA
+468 ISDLKYIYSFA
-479 TEVDSCFDLIKRVK
+479 VEVDSCFDLIKRVK
-493 CDYIHLGAKD
+493 CEYIHLGAKD
-503 IANSRQLADFA
+503 ISNSKQLAEFAQGLLERLYKLFGLTEDSSESEISEAIEA
-514 LDRLEKLYKIF
+514 LDGLCVIRDGRLEKLP
-525 GLSGDSTEAEISAAI
+525 SE
-540 EGLNGLCVVRDGR
+540 
-553 LQAVPDDTL
+553 TL
-562 KAIASGFESDD
+562 TDMARGFEDES
-573 YKSLPFAEEALKG
+573 YKSQPFASEALNG

-607 KTQVNELPDCV
+607 KNQVNELPDCV

-644 KIFNDGMY
+644 KIFNDGM

>member
-11 GMDLSAVNLAAAEK
+11 GMELSAVNLAAAEK

-42 LTKTGLCIYDV
+42 LTKAGICIYDV

-58 NPNILLITSSRE
+58 NPNILLITSSME

-85 FKIITDVPN
+85 FKIITEAPD

-108 MSSEALSGQNVLKA
+108 MSSEALAGKNVLKT
-122 KAGSDF
+122 KAGDNF

-143 PDYKYYKKNI
+143 PDYDYYRKNI
-153 PWKSE
+153 NWKSE
-158 KLLITAPF
+158 KLLVTAPF
-166 PAKTDEETA
+166 PAKNDEDSSRLA
-175 ILTELITGI
+175 ALISGI
-184 LKDETLAEQTK
+184 LKDESLAEQTK

-208 DCAAMRYFDKS
+208 DCAAMRYFDKR
-219 VYTGELK
+219 VYIGELK
-226 RNISICDYS
+226 RNISFCDYS
-235 FDPEVV
+235 FNSDTVS
-241 GSLRRKSDLL
+241 SLRRKVDLL

-265 EYDCEAYKRIYK
+265 EYDCEAYKRVYQK
-277 KNVFTRSDVEDLR
+277 SVYTRSDVEDLR
-290 AFDKKLDCFL
+290 AFDKKLDSFL
-300 KLMEDILKEENRRAV
+300 NLMDDILKEENRRAII
-315 VYCCERNTVDFL
+315 YCCDKNTVDFL
-327 KKTLSCVY
+327 KKALSCVY
-335 HNEGIIRAAKGEL
+335 NNDGIIRAAKGEL

-382 LDRIDCIVN
+382 LDRIDCIIN
-391 YELPASA
+391 YELPSSA

-404 MTRHGAAREAQ
+404 MTRHGSAREAD
-415 RQFIIFRDSNG
+415 RQFIIFRDGNG

-441 DSGFCGELLTRNI
+441 ESGFCGELPTRNI
-454 LLDIPTKGQSLNNV
+454 LLDIPDKGKSLNSV
-468 ISDLKYIRSFA
+468 ISDLKYIYSFA
-479 TEVDSCFDLIKRVK
+479 VEVDSCFDLIKRVK
-493 CDYIHLGAKD
+493 CEYIHLGAKD
-503 IANSRQLADFA
+503 ISNSKQLAEFAQGLLERLYKLFGLTEDSSESEISEAIEA
-514 LDRLEKLYKIF
+514 LDGLCVIRDGRLEKLP
-525 GLSGDSTEAEISAAI
+525 SE
-540 EGLNGLCVVRDGR
+540 
-553 LQAVPDDTL
+553 TL
-562 KAIASGFESDD
+562 TDMARGFEDES
-573 YKSLPFAEEALKG
+573 YKSQPFASEALNG

-607 KTQVNELPDCV
+607 KNQVNELPDCV

-644 KIFNDGMY
+644 KIFNDGM

>member
-1 MGDIKWIPLE
+1 ME
-11 GMDLSAVNLAAAEK
+11 LSAVNLAAAEK

-42 LTKTGLCIYDV
+42 LTKAGICIYDV

-58 NPNILLITSSRE
+58 NPNILLITSSME

-85 FKIITDVPN
+85 FKIITEAPD

-108 MSSEALSGQNVLKA
+108 MSSEALAGKNVLKT
-122 KAGSDF
+122 KAGDNF

-143 PDYKYYKKNI
+143 PDYDYYRKNI
-153 PWKSE
+153 NWKSE
-158 KLLITAPF
+158 KLLVTAPF
-166 PAKTDEETA
+166 PAKNDEDSSRLA
-175 ILTELITGI
+175 ALISGI
-184 LKDETLAEQTK
+184 LKDESLAEQTK

-208 DCAAMRYFDKS
+208 DCAAMRYFDKR
-219 VYTGELK
+219 VYIGELK
-226 RNISICDYS
+226 RNISFCDYS
-235 FDPEVV
+235 FNSDTVS
-241 GSLRRKSDLL
+241 SLRRKVDLL

-265 EYDCEAYKRIYK
+265 EYDCEAYKRVYQK
-277 KNVFTRSDVEDLR
+277 SVYTRSDVEDLR
-290 AFDKKLDCFL
+290 AFDKKLDSFL
-300 KLMEDILKEENRRAV
+300 NLMDDILKEENRRAII
-315 VYCCERNTVDFL
+315 YCCDKNTVDFL
-327 KKTLSCVY
+327 KKALSCVY
-335 HNEGIIRAAKGEL
+335 NNDGIIRAAKGEL

-382 LDRIDCIVN
+382 LDRIDCIIN
-391 YELPASA
+391 YELPSSA

-404 MTRHGAAREAQ
+404 MTRHGSAREAD
-415 RQFIIFRDSNG
+415 RQFIIFRDGNG

-441 DSGFCGELLTRNI
+441 ESGFCGELPTRNI
-454 LLDIPTKGQSLNNV
+454 LLDIPDKGKSLNSV
-468 ISDLKYIRSFA
+468 ISDLKYIYSFA
-479 TEVDSCFDLIKRVK
+479 VEVDSCFDLIKRVK
-493 CDYIHLGAKD
+493 CEYIHLGAKD
-503 IANSRQLADFA
+503 ISNSKQLAEFAQGLLERLYKLFGLTEDSSESEISEAIEA
-514 LDRLEKLYKIF
+514 LDGLCVIRDGRLEKLP
-525 GLSGDSTEAEISAAI
+525 SE
-540 EGLNGLCVVRDGR
+540 
-553 LQAVPDDTL
+553 TL
-562 KAIASGFESDD
+562 TDMARGFEDES
-573 YKSLPFAEEALKG
+573 YKSQPFASEALNG

-607 KTQVNELPDCV
+607 KNQVNELPDCV

-644 KIFNDGMY
+644 KIFNDGM

>member
-1 MGDIKWIPLE
+1 ME
-11 GMDLSAVNLAAAEK
+11 LSAVNLAAAEK

-42 LTKTGLCIYDV
+42 LTKAGICIYDV

-58 NPNILLITSSRE
+58 NPNILLITSSME

-85 FKIITDVPN
+85 FKIITEAPD

-108 MSSEALSGQNVLKA
+108 MSSEALAGKNVLKT
-122 KAGSDF
+122 KAGDNF

-143 PDYKYYKKNI
+143 PDYDYYRKNI
-153 PWKSE
+153 SWKSE
-158 KLLITAPF
+158 KLLVTAPF
-166 PAKTDEETA
+166 PAKNDEDSSRLA
-175 ILTELITGI
+175 ALISGI
-184 LKDETLAEQTK
+184 LKDESLAEQTK

-208 DCAAMRYFDKS
+208 DCAAMRYFDKR
-219 VYTGELK
+219 VYIGELK
-226 RNISICDYS
+226 RNISFCDYS
-235 FDPEVV
+235 FNSDTVS
-241 GSLRRKSDLL
+241 SLRRKVDLL

-265 EYDCEAYKRIYK
+265 EYDCEAYKRVYQK
-277 KNVFTRSDVEDLR
+277 SVYTRSDVEDLR
-290 AFDKKLDCFL
+290 AFDKKLDSFL
-300 KLMEDILKEENRRAV
+300 NLMDDILKEENRRAII
-315 VYCCERNTVDFL
+315 YCCDKNTVDFL
-327 KKTLSCVY
+327 KKALSCVY
-335 HNEGIIRAAKGEL
+335 NNDGIIRAAKGEL

-382 LDRIDCIVN
+382 LDRIDCIIN
-391 YELPASA
+391 YELPSSA

-404 MTRHGAAREAQ
+404 MTRHGSAREAD
-415 RQFIIFRDSNG
+415 RQFIIFRDGNG

-441 DSGFCGELLTRNI
+441 ESGFCGELPTRNI
-454 LLDIPTKGQSLNNV
+454 LLDIPDKGKSLNSV
-468 ISDLKYIRSFA
+468 ISDLKYIYSFA
-479 TEVDSCFDLIKRVK
+479 VEVDSCFDLIKRVK
-493 CDYIHLGAKD
+493 CEYIHLGAKD
-503 IANSRQLADFA
+503 ISNSKQLAEFAQGLLERLYKLFGLTEDSSESEISEAIEA
-514 LDRLEKLYKIF
+514 LDGLCVIRDGRLEKLP
-525 GLSGDSTEAEISAAI
+525 SE
-540 EGLNGLCVVRDGR
+540 
-553 LQAVPDDTL
+553 TL
-562 KAIASGFESDD
+562 TDMARGFEDES
-573 YKSLPFAEEALKG
+573 YKSQPFASEALNG

-607 KTQVNELPDCV
+607 KNQVNELPDCV

-644 KIFNDGMY
+644 KIFNDGM

>member
-11 GMDLSAVNLAAAEK
+11 GMELSAVNLAAAEK

-42 LTKTGLCIYDV
+42 LTKAGLCIYDV

-58 NPNILLITSSRE
+58 NPNILLITSSME

-85 FKIITDVPN
+85 FKIITEAPD

-108 MSSEALSGQNVLKA
+108 MSSEALAGKNVLKT
-122 KAGSDF
+122 KAGDNF

-143 PDYKYYKKNI
+143 PDYDYYRKNI
-153 PWKSE
+153 SWKSE
-158 KLLITAPF
+158 KLLVTAPF
-166 PAKTDEETA
+166 PAKNDEDSSRLA
-175 ILTELITGI
+175 ALISGI
-184 LKDETLAEQTK
+184 LKDESLTEQTK

-208 DCAAMRYFDKS
+208 DCAAMRYFDKR
-219 VYTGELK
+219 VYIGELK
-226 RNISICDYS
+226 RNISFCDYS
-235 FDPEVV
+235 FNSDTVS
-241 GSLRRKSDLL
+241 SLRRKVDLL

-265 EYDCEAYKRIYK
+265 EYDCEAYKRVYQK
-277 KNVFTRSDVEDLR
+277 SVYTRSDVEDLR
-290 AFDKKLDCFL
+290 AFDKKLDSFL
-300 KLMEDILKEENRRAV
+300 NLMDDILKEENRRAII
-315 VYCCERNTVDFL
+315 YCCDKNTVDFL
-327 KKTLSCVY
+327 KKALSCVY
-335 HNEGIIRAAKGEL
+335 NNDGIIRAAKGEL

-382 LDRIDCIVN
+382 LDRIDCIIN
-391 YELPASA
+391 YELPSSA

-404 MTRHGAAREAQ
+404 MTRHGSAREAD
-415 RQFIIFRDSNG
+415 RQFIIFRDGNG

-441 DSGFCGELLTRNI
+441 ESGFCGELPTRNI
-454 LLDIPTKGQSLNNV
+454 LLDIPDKGKSLNSV
-468 ISDLKYIRSFA
+468 ISDLKYIYSFA
-479 TEVDSCFDLIKRVK
+479 VEVDSCFDLIKRVK
-493 CDYIHLGAKD
+493 CEYIHLGAKD
-503 IANSRQLADFA
+503 ISNSKQLAEFAQGLLERLYKLFGLTEDSSESEISEAIEA
-514 LDRLEKLYKIF
+514 LDGLCVIRDGRLEKLP
-525 GLSGDSTEAEISAAI
+525 SE
-540 EGLNGLCVVRDGR
+540 
-553 LQAVPDDTL
+553 TL
-562 KAIASGFESDD
+562 TDMARGFEDES
-573 YKSLPFAEEALKG
+573 YKSQPFASEALNG

-607 KTQVNELPDCV
+607 KNQVNELPDCV

-644 KIFNDGMY
+644 KIFNDGM

>member
-11 GMDLSAVNLAAAEK
+11 GMELSAVNLAAAEK

-42 LTKTGLCIYDV
+42 LTKAGLCIYDV

-58 NPNILLITSSRE
+58 NPNILLITSSME

-85 FKIITDVPN
+85 FKIITEAPD

-108 MSSEALSGQNVLKA
+108 MSSEALAGKNVLKT
-122 KAGSDF
+122 KAGDNF

-143 PDYKYYKKNI
+143 PDYDYYRKNI
-153 PWKSE
+153 SWKSE
-158 KLLITAPF
+158 KLLVTAPF
-166 PAKTDEETA
+166 PAKNDEDSSRLA
-175 ILTELITGI
+175 ALISGI
-184 LKDETLAEQTK
+184 LKDESLAEQTK

-208 DCAAMRYFDKS
+208 DCAAMRYFDKR
-219 VYTGELK
+219 VYIGELK
-226 RNISICDYS
+226 RNISFCDYS
-235 FDPEVV
+235 FNSDTVS
-241 GSLRRKSDLL
+241 SLRRKVDLL

-265 EYDCEAYKRIYK
+265 EYDCEAYKRVYQK
-277 KNVFTRSDVEDLR
+277 SVYTRSDVEDLR
-290 AFDKKLDCFL
+290 AFDKKLDSFL
-300 KLMEDILKEENRRAV
+300 NLMDDILKEENRRAII
-315 VYCCERNTVDFL
+315 YCCDKNTVDFL
-327 KKTLSCVY
+327 KKALSCVY
-335 HNEGIIRAAKGEL
+335 NNDGIIRAAKGEL

-382 LDRIDCIVN
+382 LDRIDCIIN
-391 YELPASA
+391 YELPSSA

-404 MTRHGAAREAQ
+404 MTRHGSAREAD
-415 RQFIIFRDSNG
+415 RQFIIFRDGNG

-441 DSGFCGELLTRNI
+441 ESGFCGELPTRNI
-454 LLDIPTKGQSLNNV
+454 LLDIPDKGKSLNSV
-468 ISDLKYIRSFA
+468 ISDLKYIYSFA
-479 TEVDSCFDLIKRVK
+479 VEVDSCFDLIKRVK
-493 CDYIHLGAKD
+493 CEYIHLGAKD
-503 IANSRQLADFA
+503 ISNSKQLAEFA
-514 LDRLEKLYKIF
+514 QGLLKRLYKLFGLTDDSSESEISEAIEAIDGLCVIRDGRLEKLP
-525 GLSGDSTEAEISAAI
+525 SE
-540 EGLNGLCVVRDGR
+540 
-553 LQAVPDDTL
+553 TL
-562 KAIASGFESDD
+562 TDMARGFEDES
-573 YKSLPFAEEALKG
+573 YKSQPFASEALNG

-607 KTQVNELPDCV
+607 KNQVNELPDCV

-644 KIFNDGMY
+644 KIFNDGM

>member
-11 GMDLSAVNLAAAEK
+11 GMELSAVNLAAAEK

-42 LTKTGLCIYDV
+42 LTKAGLCIYDV

-58 NPNILLITSSRE
+58 NPNILLITSSME

-85 FKIITDVPN
+85 FKIITEAPD

-108 MSSEALSGQNVLKA
+108 MSSEALAGKNVLKT
-122 KAGSDF
+122 KAGDNF

-143 PDYKYYKKNI
+143 PDYDYYRKNI
-153 PWKSE
+153 SWKSE
-158 KLLITAPF
+158 KLLVTAPF
-166 PAKTDEETA
+166 PAKNDEDSSRLA
-175 ILTELITGI
+175 ALISGI
-184 LKDETLAEQTK
+184 LKDESLAEQTK

-208 DCAAMRYFDKS
+208 DCAAMRYFDKR
-219 VYTGELK
+219 VYIGELK
-226 RNISICDYS
+226 RNISFCDYS
-235 FDPEVV
+235 FNSDTVS
-241 GSLRRKSDLL
+241 SLRRKVDLL

-265 EYDCEAYKRIYK
+265 EYDCEAYKRVYQK
-277 KNVFTRSDVEDLR
+277 SVYTRSDVEDLR
-290 AFDKKLDCFL
+290 AFDKKLDSFL
-300 KLMEDILKEENRRAV
+300 NLMDDILKEENRRAII
-315 VYCCERNTVDFL
+315 YCCDKNTVDFL
-327 KKTLSCVY
+327 KKALSCVY
-335 HNEGIIRAAKGEL
+335 NNDGIIRAAKGEL

-382 LDRIDCIVN
+382 LDRIDCIIN
-391 YELPASA
+391 YELPSSA

-404 MTRHGAAREAQ
+404 MTRHGSAREAD
-415 RQFIIFRDSNG
+415 RQFIIFRDGNG

-441 DSGFCGELLTRNI
+441 ESGFCGELPTRNI
-454 LLDIPTKGQSLNNV
+454 LLDIPDKGKSLNSV
-468 ISDLKYIRSFA
+468 ISDLKYIYSFA
-479 TEVDSCFDLIKRVK
+479 VEVDSCFDLIKRVK
-493 CDYIHLGAKD
+493 CEYIHLGAKD
-503 IANSRQLADFA
+503 ISNSKQLAEFA
-514 LDRLEKLYKIF
+514 QGLLKRLYKLFGLTDDSSESEISEAIEAIDGLCVIRDGRLEKLP
-525 GLSGDSTEAEISAAI
+525 SE
-540 EGLNGLCVVRDGR
+540 
-553 LQAVPDDTL
+553 TL
-562 KAIASGFESDD
+562 TDMARGFEDES
-573 YKSLPFAEEALKG
+573 YKSQPFASEALNG

-607 KTQVNELPDCV
+607 KNQVNELPDCV

-644 KIFNDGMY
+644 KIFNDGI

>member
-1 MGDIKWIPLE
+1 ME
-11 GMDLSAVNLAAAEK
+11 LSAVNLAAAEK

-32 VICGEFGSEK
+32 VLCGEFGSEK
-42 LTKTGLCIYDV
+42 LTKAGLCIYDV

-58 NPNILLITSSRE
+58 NPNILLITSSME

-85 FKIITDVPN
+85 FKIITEAPD

-108 MSSEALSGQNVLKA
+108 MSSEALAGKNVLKT
-122 KAGSDF
+122 KAGDNF

-143 PDYKYYKKNI
+143 PDYDYYRKNI
-153 PWKSE
+153 SWKSE
-158 KLLITAPF
+158 KLLVTAPF
-166 PAKTDEETA
+166 PAKNDEDSSRLA
-175 ILTELITGI
+175 ALISGI
-184 LKDETLAEQTK
+184 LKDESLAEQTK

-208 DCAAMRYFDKS
+208 DCAAMRYFDKR
-219 VYTGELK
+219 VYIGELK
-226 RNISICDYS
+226 RNISFCDYS
-235 FDPEVV
+235 FNSDTVS
-241 GSLRRKSDLL
+241 SLRRKVDLL

-265 EYDCEAYKRIYK
+265 EYDCEAYKRVYQK
-277 KNVFTRSDVEDLR
+277 SVYTRSDVEDLR
-290 AFDKKLDCFL
+290 AFDKKLDSFL
-300 KLMEDILKEENRRAV
+300 NLMDDILKEENRRAII
-315 VYCCERNTVDFL
+315 YCCDKNTVDFL
-327 KKTLSCVY
+327 KKALSCVY
-335 HNEGIIRAAKGEL
+335 NNDGIIRAAKGEL

-382 LDRIDCIVN
+382 LDRIDCIIN
-391 YELPASA
+391 YELPSSA

-404 MTRHGAAREAQ
+404 MTRHGSAREAD
-415 RQFIIFRDSNG
+415 RQFIIFRDGNG

-441 DSGFCGELLTRNI
+441 ESGFCGELPTRNI
-454 LLDIPTKGQSLNNV
+454 LLDIPDKGKSLNSV
-468 ISDLKYIRSFA
+468 ISDLKYIYSFA
-479 TEVDSCFDLIKRVK
+479 VEVDSCFDLIKRVK
-493 CDYIHLGAKD
+493 CEYIHLGAKD
-503 IANSRQLADFA
+503 ISNSKQLAEFAQGLLERLYELFGLTEDSSESEISEAIEA
-514 LDRLEKLYKIF
+514 LDGLCVIRDGRLEKLP
-525 GLSGDSTEAEISAAI
+525 SE
-540 EGLNGLCVVRDGR
+540 
-553 LQAVPDDTL
+553 TL
-562 KAIASGFESDD
+562 TDMARGFEDES
-573 YKSLPFAEEALKG
+573 YKSQPFASEALNG

-607 KTQVNELPDCV
+607 KNQVNELPDCV

-644 KIFNDGMY
+644 KIFNDGM